1 MSRKEKLE
9 VRAKRFADNA
19 NPFDTHGAAE
29 MAMAYEQGYRTAMRD
44 LRKLV
49 RQCEQENKWHP
60 VHDAVRRMNHISHC
74 VRVRV
79 QQFLR
84 PLR

>member
-9 VRAKRFADNA
+9 VRANRYGKGQVPYGPDWAHFA
-19 NPFDTHGAAE
+19 TG
-29 MAMAYEQGYRTAMRD
+29 YEDGYRAAMRD